1 MPEVQ
6 KILPKKGSVMLPHIP
21 NPDKLPWNNEL
32 TVNVD
37 VLQTEF
43 KSVSF
48 ECGEEIK
55 TKSSGGRCEL
65 GGAEKFSKS
74 AEARCRES

>member
-1 MPEVQ
+1 MPGVQ
-6 KILPKKGSVMLPHIP
+6 KILPKRGSVMLPHIP

-37 VLQTEF
+37 VLQTGF

-48 ECGEEIK
+48 ERGEEVK
-55 TKSSGGRCEL
+55 TESSGGGCEL
-65 GGAEKFSKS
+65 
-74 AEARCRES
+74 